1 MNATEQIV
9 REAASR
15 ALWDSPA
22 ATLQSAGHSDTPNH
36 SEAREVRWSRCIDE
50 LLRVRRL
57 EDDWDGQGSP
67 APEPALVDSAILF
80 AKLYQERGEIPPD
93 FTLGSVNGTIIF
105 EWHLPSE
112 FVEVEVVSV
121 DRVEKRRVRRDSDV
135 AEEIV
140 WTRALRSRLVRSNPE
155 SKRHQSTDTVLAR

>member
-15 ALWDSPA
+15 ALWDNP
-22 ATLQSAGHSDTPNH
+22 TQSAAGLDAANQC
-36 SEAREVRWSRCIDE
+36 EAQEVRWAHCVDE

-67 APEPALVDSAILF
+67 APEPSLVDSAILF
-80 AKLYQERGEIPPD
+80 AKLYQERGEIAPD
-93 FTLGSVNGTIIF
+93 FALASVNGSIVF

-112 FVEVEVVSV
+112 FVEVEVVAA
-121 DRVEKRRVRRDSDV
+121 DRVEKRRVRHDSDV
-135 AEEIV
+135 SEEIV
-140 WTRALRSRLVRSNPE
+140 WTRAR
-155 SKRHQSTDTVLAR
+155 